1 MKELSICAL
10 ERPLRDAPA
19 AALRVKQDT
28 PRDPGADE
36 DKERARN
43 RLTGVR
49 TRGSPEPTGL
59 LPANMGQRYVRF
71 KALSP
76 LRISGGFARP
86 FS

>member
-36 DKERARN
+36 DKGASQKPSD
-43 RLTGVR
+43 
-49 TRGSPEPTGL
+49 GSPYTRLAG
-59 LPANMGQRYVRF
+59 ANW
-71 KALSP
+71 AA
-76 LRISGGFARP
+76 SG
-86 FS
+86 